1 MRYTNSTNYS
11 YVPPPSS
18 DPYRYARPAAPAVEQ
33 VYTPIQRTSS
43 KRDAPLFS
51 IKQDLKYNR
60 YHTHHFSAEDAYPPH
75 PRTFSEYH
83 ARYAEREQDQ
93 KVRRK
98 SSRKRKPAPAP
109 PPPVPPVPTYYQPQK
124 YNFTPSHGSRRSSN
138 PASSHQMESVF
149 YLGTDHHPPMFRS
162 RRSKN
167 PYSPPPSPPPWY
179 ASGGGY
185 SQQGSFDMNRP
196 SSPPAFDQRSSS
208 GRHRL
213 RRVARFLF
221 GW

>member
-1 MRYTNSTNYS
+1 MRYTNSANYS

-18 DPYRYARPAAPAVEQ
+18 DPYRYARPAAEQ
-33 VYTPIQRTSS
+33 VYPPLQRNSS

-51 IKQDLKYNR
+51 VKQDLKYNR

-83 ARYAEREQDQ
+83 ARYTEREQDQ

-98 SSRKRKPAPAP
+98 SSRKRKSAPAP
-109 PPPVPPVPTYYQPQK
+109 PPVPAPVYYQPQK
-124 YNFTPSHGSRRSSN
+124 YNVTPSHGSRRNPN
-138 PASSHQMESVF
+138 PAPPHQMESVF

-185 SQQGSFDMNRP
+185 PQPNVDMNRP
-196 SSPPAFDQRSSS
+196 SSPPAFDQRSGS
-208 GRHRL
+208 GHRL

>member
-1 MRYTNSTNYS
+1 MRYTNSANYS
-11 YVPPPSS
+11 YIPPPSS
-18 DPYRYARPAAPAVEQ
+18 DPYRYAHPAAAPVAEQ
-33 VYTPIQRTSS
+33 VYTPLQRTPS

-83 ARYAEREQDQ
+83 ARYTERERDQ

-98 SSRKRKPAPAP
+98 SSRKRKSIPTP
-109 PPPVPPVPTYYQPQK
+109 PPAPTYYQPQQ
-124 YNFTPSHGSRRSSN
+124 YNSVPSHGSRRGSYSAG
-138 PASSHQMESVF
+138 PHQMESIF
-149 YLGTDHHPPMFRS
+149 YLGTDNHPPMFRS

-167 PYSPPPSPPPWY
+167 PYSPPPSPPLWY
-179 ASGGGY
+179 APGGGY
-185 SQQGSFDMNRP
+185 SQPRNLDMNRP
-196 SSPPAFDQRSSS
+196 SSPPAFDQRANS

-213 RRVARFLF
+213 RRVAKFLF
-221 GW
+221 GQW